1 MQPPT
6 FCEKSIS
13 SDHSPPDRAT
23 PCRPPENRP
32 VPPESSQ
39 KTRYGTSRNPRNGA
53 AILAVP
59 RLNLL
64 CSMLLSAHQHGQYSD
79 PVSGRYWFFGGRY
92 MRYAAPILVGLIA
105 MLPPAAHLNAKSAR
119 PAFQDNYAEVNG
131 EIGRASCR
139 ERV

>member
-32 VPPESSQ
+32 VPQESLQ
-39 KTRYGTSRNPRNGA
+39 KTRYATSRNPRNGA

-64 CSMLLSAHQHGQYSD
+64 
-79 PVSGRYWFFGGRY
+79 
-92 MRYAAPILVGLIA
+92 
-105 MLPPAAHLNAKSAR
+105 AR
-119 PAFQDNYAEVNG
+119 PEAATKANDSVAARDQHSAFSRQLLNQSAARKRQRRTDRAG
-131 EIGRASCR
+131 SIIRMKRRIGPVCR
-139 ERV
+139 I

>member
-32 VPPESSQ
+32 VPQESLQ
-39 KTRYGTSRNPRNGA
+39 KTRYATSRNPRNGA

-59 RLNLL
+59 RLNL
-64 CSMLLSAHQHGQYSD
+64 CS
-79 PVSGRYWFFGGRY
+79 PSGGDGRSLHVKRYWHE
-92 MRYAAPILVGLIA
+92 MSMAV
-105 MLPPAAHLNAKSAR
+105 MLHCPPTRCHNVYTPKKSPSPCIVSNSA
-119 PAFQDNYAEVNG
+119 Q
-131 EIGRASCR
+131 
-139 ERV
+139 